1 MAKAKKNALTTKA
14 TKTTT
19 ANNTNNNNNNNSN
32 TTASFPK
39 LSTKKELQITE
50 LEPNQIYIIEDFF
63 NKKECEQVIN
73 YFNTH
78 LPPIPPNS
86 LIPKSG
92 EAFRSNDRQSLKS
105 KELADILWRMGLSQL
120 CVQQPDFF
128 QASLPR
134 KPCGLNS
141 NIRIYRYQ
149 LGQKFEAHYDD
160 SVKDD
165 ITGLWTDWT
174 LLIYLNDDGLKGGE
188 TCFYK
193 NHDDGNNQKQKK
205 KKKKEPTPPI
215 IIQPKQGLA
224 LLHRHGQHCLLHE
237 ALEVTQGVK
246 WVLRSD
252 VLIG

>member
-1 MAKAKKNALTTKA
+1 MAKAKKNKITTAA
-14 TKTTT
+14 TATTT
-19 ANNTNNNNNNNSN
+19 TNNNNSKNKNNSN
-32 TTASFPK
+32 NTIAKFPN
-39 LSTKKELQITE
+39 LSIKKDLQLTV
-50 LEPNQIYIIEDFF
+50 LEPDQIYIIENYFT
-63 NKKECEQVIN
+63 KKECEQVIN

-78 LPPIPPNS
+78 LPPIPPSS

-92 EAFRSNDRQSLKS
+92 EAFRSNDRQSMKN
-105 KELADILWRMGLSQL
+105 KEVADTLWRIGLYQV
-120 CVQQPDFF
+120 CVQQEKFF
-128 QASLPR
+128 QVSLPR

-149 LGQKFEAHYDD
+149 EGQKFEAHYDD

-174 LLIYLNDDGLKGGE
+174 LLIYLNDDLNGGE

-193 NHDDGNNQKQKK
+193 DHDDSTKNQKK
-205 KKKKEPTPPI
+205 KKKKESSPPI
-215 IIQPKQGLA
+215 IVKPKQGLA

-237 ALEVTQGVK
+237 ALEVTQNVK

>member
-1 MAKAKKNALTTKA
+1 
-14 TKTTT
+14 
-19 ANNTNNNNNNNSN
+19 
-32 TTASFPK
+32 
-39 LSTKKELQITE
+39 
-50 LEPNQIYIIEDFF
+50 
-63 NKKECEQVIN
+63 
-73 YFNTH
+73 
-78 LPPIPPNS
+78 
-86 LIPKSG
+86 
-92 EAFRSNDRQSLKS
+92 
-105 KELADILWRMGLSQL
+105 MGLSQL

-128 QASLPR
+128 QVSLPR

-193 NHDDGNNQKQKK
+193 NHDDG
-205 KKKKEPTPPI
+205 
-215 IIQPKQGLA
+215 LA